1 MPVSDNPKK
10 DAVNIMLASIGEQPV
25 NSLNSGLVDAEMA
38 ETILDAQTR
47 EVQGVGWHFNTDF
60 NKKFVPDSV
69 SGEIKLPLDTL
80 NVDAVGQSKYTRL
93 VQRGDRLYDPI
104 NHTYDIGS
112 KYSEIYLDIV
122 IELDFNKNNESKDSL
137 PNYARRY
144 ITVKA
149 ARIFQSRV
157 VGSEQLHGFTR
168 EDELEAL
175 FEMKRKDAI
184 NEDISIFNNYDVYR
198 VIHRGYPNLGSG
210 SLRYASIV

>member
-1 MPVSDNPKK
+1 MPVSQNPKK

-60 NKKFVPDSV
+60 NKKHTPDSTT
-69 SGEIKLPLDTL
+69 GEIALPSDTL

-93 VQRGDRLYDPI
+93 VQRGLRLYDPI
-104 NHTYDIGS
+104 NHTYNIGD
-112 KYSEIYLDIV
+112 KYSEVYLDLV
-122 IELDFNKNNESKDSL
+122 VELEFNNNNDNRDSL

-144 ITVKA
+144 VTVKA

-168 EDELEAL
+168 EDEAEAL
-175 FEMKRKDAI
+175 FELKRKDTI
-184 NEDISIFNNYDVYR
+184 NEDINIFNNYDVYR
-198 VIHRGYPNLGSG
+198 VIHRGYPTLGSG

>member
-1 MPVSDNPKK
+1 
-10 DAVNIMLASIGEQPV
+10 
-25 NSLNSGLVDAEMA
+25 MA

-47 EVQGVGWHFNTDF
+47 EVQGVGWHFNTYF
-60 NKKFVPDSV
+60 NKKFIPDSV
-69 SGEIKLPLDTL
+69 TGEVTLPLDTL

-104 NHTYDIGS
+104 NHTYDIGNE
-112 KYSEIYLDIV
+112 YSEVYLDIV
-122 IELDFNKNNESKDSL
+122 IELDFNKNNASKDSL

-157 VGSEQLHGFTR
+157 VGSEQLHGFTK

-175 FEMKRKDAI
+175 FELKRKDAI